1 AMQIVRTKTRRR
13 TAKSCGPGAATLASI
28 PAGPCWQGNGDNKG
42 RSPGRFLPLCFLL
55 HRGLRAQSAPGF
67 PCALTNEGA
76 TSKCHNPGKSVR
88 GSASVRPRQIDARR
102 DERRISRAE
111 IPREAPKRTAVNFLL
126 LIGNAA
132 ITVGSRCPHHTPE
145 NKGGRGPT
153 SCLGNA

>member
-1 AMQIVRTKTRRR
+1 GRLAIVTNRAVGCDGRSGAIDEWCSLR
-13 TAKSCGPGAATLASI
+13 TAKSCGPGAATVASI
-28 PAGPCWQGNGDNKG
+28 RAC
-42 RSPGRFLPLCFLL
+42 L
-55 HRGLRAQSAPGF
+55 GLRAQSAPGF

-132 ITVGSRCPHHTPE
+132 ITLGSRCPHHTPE